1 MEQPHYDM
9 PTLFAQLGEA
19 NDEKSI
25 ARFIASH
32 KLRDDELH
40 LHEAKFWTAA
50 QAKFLREAICDDSD
64 WAIVVDEL
72 NTQLHT
78 HH

>member
-9 PTLFAQLGEA
+9 SNLFAQLGEA

-32 KLRDDELH
+32 KLKDELH
-40 LHEAKFWTAA
+40 LHEAKFWTTA

-72 NTQLHT
+72 NTQLHV